1 MELIR
6 GSVNI
11 KPRHHGSVV
20 TIGNYDGVHLGHQ
33 AVLNMLREQ
42 SDALG
47 LPSTVVIFEPQPQEF
62 FMGDRAPARLTRFRE
77 KIVAL
82 DRYDAD
88 RVLVIPFNQRFRDL
102 TARQF
107 IDDLLVNGLGA
118 RSVVVGDDFRF
129 GKNRAGDFAML
140 QQAGEAAGFAVSSM
154 PTVEQD
160 GERVSSTRVRNQ
172 LAAGNMEGA
181 ARLLGRAYTMS
192 GRVAHGD
199 KRGRTIGFPT
209 ANIYLHRK
217 VSPLSGVYVV
227 RMSGLP
233 HDGSG
238 ADDQCGGVRYGVANV
253 GTRPTV
259 CGTRALLE
267 THLFGF
273 DADIYGQHV
282 DVAFLHHIRDER
294 KFDSFDA
301 LKQQILLDADVA
313 RAWIRD
319 NQNQHQEKH

>member
-6 GSVNI
+6 GSINI

-33 AVLNMLREQ
+33 AVLRMLREQ

-62 FMGDRAPARLTRFRE
+62 FMAEKAPARLTRFRE
-77 KIVAL
+77 KVVAL
-82 DRYDAD
+82 ERYGAD

-102 TARQF
+102 TAQQF
-107 IDDLLVNGLGA
+107 IDDLLVDGLGA

-140 QQAGEAAGFAVSSM
+140 RQAGEAAGFAVSSM

-160 GERVSSTRVRNQ
+160 GERVSSTRVRKA
-172 LAAGNMEGA
+172 LAAGDMEGA
-181 ARLLGRAYTMS
+181 ARLLGRSYTMS

-233 HDGSG
+233 HDDSG
-238 ADDQCGGVRYGVANV
+238 DDQSGVRYGVANV

-267 THLFGF
+267 THLFDF

-294 KFDSFDA
+294 KFESFDA

-313 RAWIRD
+313 RAWISD
-319 NQNQHQEKH
+319 YQNQHRERH